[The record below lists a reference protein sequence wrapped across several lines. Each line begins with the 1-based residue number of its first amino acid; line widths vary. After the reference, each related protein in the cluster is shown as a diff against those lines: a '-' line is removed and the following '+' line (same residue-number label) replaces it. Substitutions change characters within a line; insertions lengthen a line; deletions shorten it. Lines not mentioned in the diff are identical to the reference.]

1 MIFSNTKIVMKK
13 SLLILITI
21 FAAFSASAQS
31 RGIRIGYID
40 MDYILEKVP
49 DFAEAKNQLEQKAG
63 RWKQE
68 IEVKKT
74 EITKL
79 KEGLKTEKVLLTK
92 ELIEEREEEIAFMEK
107 ELMDYQEKRFGPK
120 GDLISQ
126 KAVLVKPIQDQVF
139 TAVQE
144 ISADKYDFVFDKSSD
159 LTMLFA
165 AQRHDI
171 SDQVIRRL
179 TRASKREQL
188 SSKEVKKLEAAE
200 AKEDLMDDPEY
211 AERQKKLEDKKTS
224 REKAL
229 EDRKAAR
236 EARVQEAA
244 AKREQQK
251 LDREARRNGTSTTST
266 TTAPAT
272 STNANTNT
280 ATPASGNS
288 NTNNTTTQDGVGGSD
303 DPVTPPAG
311 NANRPVSNGNA
322 KLPVNNEPVQGDNA
336 APVKTTATETPSAG
350 DPAVIERQNAAQ
362 ESKEAREAKLAERKK
377 AAEERKKKILEE
389 REAAKKLREEEKN
402 KPKE

>member
-1 MIFSNTKIVMKK
+1 MKK
-13 SLLILITI
+13 HLLILITI
-21 FAAFSASAQS
+21 FASLSANAQS

-211 AERQKKLEDKKTS
+211 AERQKKLEDKKTA

-266 TTAPAT
+266 ATPPAT
-272 STNANTNT
+272 TTTTNA
-280 ATPASGNS
+280 ATPASGN
-288 NTNNTTTQDGVGGSD
+288 TNTQDGLNGSD
-303 DPVTPPAG
+303 DPVTTPAG
-311 NANRPVSNGNA
+311 TNANRPASTTA
-322 KLPVNNEPVQGDNA
+322 PKQPVNNEPVQGDNA

-350 DPAVIERQNAAQ
+350 DAAVIERQNAAQ
-362 ESKEAREAKLAERKK
+362 ASKEAREAKLAERKRL
-377 AAEERKKKILEE
+377 AEERKKE
-389 REAAKKLREEEKN
+389 REAAKKAR
-402 KPKE
+402 